1 MPVSE
6 DPQESINLY
15 EGQLASS
22 LATLYTCPAGYE
34 VDVDAINIVNSSGS
48 TVTGIR
54 LDRVPSG
61 GTDGAGD
68 EIYVNNSLATLTTV
82 TLPPGGESILVTL
95 MPGDKITADCGT
107 ASAIDVT
114 ISGVIRQS

>member
-1 MPVSE
+1 MPE

-15 EGQLASS
+15 EGQLPSS
-22 LATLYTCPAGYE
+22 LGTLYTAPAGFE
-34 VDVDAINIVNSSGS
+34 VDVDAVNIVNSSGS

-54 LDRVPSG
+54 IDRVPSG

-68 EIYVNNSLATLTTV
+68 EIYYNNSLATVTTV
-82 TLPPGGESILVTL
+82 ELPSGGESIIVTL
-95 MPGDKITADCGT
+95 MPGDKLTGIAGT
-107 ASAIDVT
+107 ASAVDVT